1 MKDCSQRIHSAC
13 ALTLLS
19 ALVVS
24 ASALVQL
31 TVPNVEARQDAL
43 FEDFAQLERLG
54 AYVVGEDG
62 EMLGKISRNLGQDS
76 LGNEY
81 GAGSE
86 YRSNGIFN
94 PYSKYG
100 SPYSPT
106 SAFNK
111 HATKPPKI
119 LVQRDGNVYSVG
131 LLTTN
136 RTAPTNGQ
144 RINPYLLQAWL
155 KSK

>member
-1 MKDCSQRIHSAC
+1 MQDRLQRIHCAC

-24 ASALVQL
+24 GFALTQL
-31 TVPNVEARQDAL
+31 TVPNVEARQKAL
-43 FEDFAQLERLG
+43 FEDFAQLDRLG

-62 EMLGKISRNLGQDS
+62 EMLGKISRNLGQDP

-111 HATKPPKI
+111 HATNPLKI
-119 LVQRDGNVYSVG
+119 LVQEDGNVYSVG

-136 RTAPTNGQ
+136 RIAPTSGQ
-144 RINPYLLQAWL
+144 RINPYFLKAWL
-155 KSK
+155 KSD